1 MHLKQYQTDT
11 LAILRRFFEEARIA
25 GPKAAYEVL
34 VSEQDQV
41 SRLGRYAGEYV
52 LLKELPEVPYVC
64 LRLPTGGGKTLLAA
78 HSVSVARAAWIEK
91 DYPLVLWLVPSNTIR
106 RQTVETLKNTSHPYR
121 QALNESFAGCVRVFD
136 IADFTQVRP
145 HDLRDNCCIVVGT
158 IQTLRV
164 SNTDGRKV
172 YAHNEELE
180 PHFSSL
186 SGRVTG
192 LETFADGAVK
202 FSFANLMHLHQPLM
216 IVDEA
221 HNAVTGLTR
230 EMQQRVNP
238 AAIIEFSATPRS
250 KSNILYSVSALE
262 LKREQMIKLP
272 IILSEHD
279 SWQNAVNGAIA
290 ARSSLAEE
298 ALNDPGHIR
307 PIVLFQA
314 QPRNQEV
321 TVKVLKDYLLE
332 VERIPE
338 EKIVV
343 ATGEQRELD
352 GVDLFDRHCP
362 VEYVITIEALKEGW
376 DCSFAYIFCSV
387 SRVRSAV
394 DVEQLL
400 GRVLRMPYA
409 KRRKARELNQ
419 AYAFLSEADFGEAA
433 RTLVD
438 KLVAM
443 GFDEDEASENIEYV
457 QPGFEFGEGAE
468 FPEVEETPDL
478 TFKFSLAK
486 TPDMLAA
493 LQDSEQYGIAVHET
507 SIDRI
512 EVEVNS
518 PIDTELEQLIYA
530 VVPAAERAGVAEAI
544 KSYQEQVQRR
554 WSPARR
560 GEVFNVPGLSTEIQS
575 ELKFADT
582 DMLMEF
588 HDWSLTD
595 HPARLEEN
603 EFAIR
608 ETARSFEIDLDGK
621 RVTYKFASELEQ
633 LGLDV
638 DVEGWTQ
645 EGLVLW
651 LDGQV
656 RQPDISQSD
665 LIRWLS
671 DLISFLM
678 NVRKLHISAL
688 MRCKFILARRIRDKI
703 DNIRRQERNKV
714 YQKHLFDPGAKV
726 EVSFDHFFA
735 FRHGMY
741 RGHRLYRGQW
751 KPTRH
756 FLGPDQVPA
765 FDGVPGGEEEQCAR
779 VIDSMTAVKF
789 WIRNVARDP
798 ASFWLPTATGKF
810 YPDFVAQLEDGG
822 LLVAEYKGA
831 HIAEGP
837 DTAEKRAIGELWQR
851 KSNGKGIFVVVEKS
865 VNGRD
870 MRQQLLDSIRQ

>member
-1 MHLKQYQTDT
+1 KQ
-11 LAILRRFFEEARIA
+11 
-25 GPKAAYEVL
+25 
-34 VSEQDQV
+34 
-41 SRLGRYAGEYV
+41 
-52 LLKELPEVPYVC
+52 LPEVPYVC

-78 HSVSVARAAWIEK
+78 HSVSAARDAWIEK
-91 DYPLVLWLVPSNTIR
+91 DFPLVLWLVPSNTIR
-106 RQTVETLKNTSHPYR
+106 RQTVETMKNTSHPYR
-121 QALNESFAGCVRVFD
+121 QALNETFSGRVRVFD
-136 IADFTQVRP
+136 IADFAQVRP
-145 HDLRDNCCIVVGT
+145 HDLRGNCCIVVGT

-180 PHFSSL
+180 PHFSAI
-186 SGRVTG
+186 SGRVAG
-192 LETFADGAVK
+192 LETLADGAIK

-279 SWQNAVNGAIA
+279 SWQNAVDGAIV

-314 QPRNQEV
+314 QPKNQEV

-332 VERIPE
+332 DGRISE

-400 GRVLRMPYA
+400 GRVLRMPHA
-409 KRRKARELNQ
+409 ERRKARELNQ

-438 KLVAM
+438 KLIAM
-443 GFDEDEASENIEYV
+443 GFEEDEANENIEYV

-478 TFKFSLAK
+478 TFRFSLDK

-493 LQDSEQYGIAVHET
+493 LQDAEQHGITVHET

-512 EVEVNS
+512 EVEVSS
-518 PIDTELEQLIYA
+518 PIDTALEQMICA
-530 VVPAAERAGVAEAI
+530 AVPAAERAGVAEAI
-544 KSYQEQVQRR
+544 KSYQDQVQRR

-560 GEVFNVPGLSTEIQS
+560 GEVFNVPGLSTEIQG

-588 HDWSLTD
+588 HDWSLSER
-595 HPARLEEN
+595 PARLEEN

-621 RVTYKFASELEQ
+621 RVTYKFANEREQ
-633 LGLDV
+633 LSLDV

-645 EGLVLW
+645 DGLILW

-671 DLISFLM
+671 DLTSFLM

-703 DNIRRQERNKV
+703 DDIRRQERNKV
-714 YQKHLFDPGAKV
+714 YQKHLIDPGAKV
-726 EVSFDHFFA
+726 EVSFDSFFA
-735 FRHGMY
+735 FRHDMY

-751 KPTRH
+751 KPARH

-765 FDGVPGGEEEQCAR
+765 FDCVPGGEEEQCAQ

-789 WIRNVARDP
+789 WVRNVARDP
-798 ASFWLPTATGKF
+798 ASFWLPTVAGKF
-810 YPDFVAQLEDGG
+810 YPDFVAQLEDER
-822 LLVAEYKGA
+822 LLVVEYKGA
-831 HIAEGP
+831 HLAKGP
-837 DTAEKRAIGELWQR
+837 DTAEKQAIGKLWQR

-865 VNGRD
+865 VSGRD
-870 MRQQLLDSIRQ
+870 MRQQLSDSIKQ

>member
-1 MHLKQYQTDT
+1 MQLKQYQTDT
-11 LAILRRFFEEARIA
+11 LAILRRFFEESRIA

-34 VSEQDQV
+34 VSQPDQIA
-41 SRLGRYAGEYV
+41 RLGRYADAYTP
-52 LLKELPEVPYVC
+52 LNELPEVPYVC

-78 HSVSVARAAWIEK
+78 HSVAVARDTYIEK

-106 RQTVETLKNTSHPYR
+106 LQTVETLKNTGHPNR
-121 QALNESFAGCVRVFD
+121 QVLNDAFAGRVRVFD

-145 HDLRDNCCIVVGT
+145 HDLRDQCCIVVGT

-164 SNTDGRKV
+164 SNTEGRKV

-180 PHFSSL
+180 PHFSAFSE
-186 SGRVTG
+186 RVRG
-192 LETFADGAVK
+192 LEIFPDGGVK

-230 EMQQRVNP
+230 EMQKRVNP

-250 KSNILYSVSALE
+250 RSNILYSVSALE
-262 LKREQMIKLP
+262 LKREHMIKLP

-290 ARSSLAEE
+290 ARSSLAEK
-298 ALNDPGHIR
+298 AWDDPGFIR

-314 QPRNQEV
+314 QKKNQEV
-321 TVKVLKDYLLE
+321 TVDVLKEYLVE

-338 EKIVV
+338 ETIVV
-343 ATGEQRELD
+343 ATGEQRDLD

-362 VEYVITIEALKEGW
+362 IEYVITIEALKEGW

-387 SRVRSAV
+387 SRVHSAV

-409 KRRKARELNQ
+409 ERRKAEELNQ

-443 GFDEDEASENIEYV
+443 GFEEDEASENIEYV
-457 QPGFEFGEGAE
+457 QRRLEIDQQH
-468 FPEVEETPDL
+468 DL
-478 TFKFSLAK
+478 LSEQEAVNPTFKYVLSN
-486 TPDMLAA
+486 TPETLVA
-493 LQDSEQYGIAVHET
+493 LQDAKMHGIAVNELA
-507 SIDRI
+507 DGRI
-512 EVEVNS
+512 EIEISDQV
-518 PIDTELEQLIYA
+518 DTVLEQIICEA
-530 VVPAAERAGVAEAI
+530 VPVEKRAGVAKAI
-544 KSYQEQVQRR
+544 KSYRDKIRR
-554 WSPARR
+554 NLSPAKR
-560 GEVFNVPGLSTEIQS
+560 GETFIVPGLCTEIQD
-575 ELKFADT
+575 ELEFADS
-582 DMLMEF
+582 DVLMEL

-595 HPARLEEN
+595 HPAKLEER
-603 EFAIR
+603 EFVIR

-621 RVTYKFASELEQ
+621 RVTYKFASEQEQ

-645 EGLVLW
+645 EALVLW
-651 LDGQV
+651 LDGQI
-656 RQPDISQSD
+656 RQPDISQSE
-665 LIRWLS
+665 LLRWLS
-671 DLISFLM
+671 ELIGFLI
-678 NVRKLHISAL
+678 NIRKLHISAL

-703 DNIRRQERNKV
+703 DFIRRRVRNKV
-714 YQKHLFDPGAKV
+714 YQKHLFDPDAKV
-726 EVSFDHFFA
+726 EVSFGHSFT
-735 FRHGMY
+735 FRDGIYRDQRRY
-741 RGHRLYRGQW
+741 RGSW
-751 KPTRH
+751 KPNKH
-756 FLGPDQVPA
+756 FLDHAPA
-765 FDGVPGGEEEQCAR
+765 FDGIPEGEEEQCAW
-779 VIDSMTAVKF
+779 VIDSMPGLKY
-789 WIRNVARDP
+789 WIRNVAKDP
-798 ASFWLPTATGKF
+798 ASFWLPTVSGRF
-810 YPDFVAQLEDGG
+810 YPDFVAQMEDGR

-851 KSNGKGIFVVVEKS
+851 KSNGRGIFVVIEKS
-865 VNGRD
+865 VNGQD
-870 MRQQLLDSIRQ
+870 MRQQLIDCIKQ